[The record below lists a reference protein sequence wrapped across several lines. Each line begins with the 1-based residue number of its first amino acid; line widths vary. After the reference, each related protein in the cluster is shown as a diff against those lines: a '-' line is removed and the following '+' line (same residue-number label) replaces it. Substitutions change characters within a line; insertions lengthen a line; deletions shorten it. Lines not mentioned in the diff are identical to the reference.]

1 MSVEQNHAAAR
12 CCPLKRATTMPA
24 DPRVLCPARKGRRTT
39 VELEDQADPTA
50 AVRVVL
56 IDDHELFLDALS
68 RRLEAEPS
76 IVEVG
81 RATSAEEARRVL
93 SARRADVV
101 VVDAQLDDQSGLQLV
116 GSLLGDG
123 LVPAVVVVSAVQTVE
138 VAAGAVRAGARG
150 FVSKQ
155 DQIEELVSTI
165 VAVHG
170 GETRLPARLLTGIL
184 DELQRSAREDDE
196 LLRRLE
202 LLTDREREVLAMLA
216 SGADRQ
222 TIATEL
228 FISTHTVRT
237 HVQRILTKL
246 NVHSQLEAVSVALR
260 AGLQHQ
266 AARDLPS

>member
-1 MSVEQNHAAAR
+1 MEPEEQA
-12 CCPLKRATTMPA
+12 
-24 DPRVLCPARKGRRTT
+24 GS
-39 VELEDQADPTA
+39 TA

-68 RRLEAEPS
+68 RRLEAEPG

-81 RATSAEEARRVL
+81 RATTAAEARRVL

-101 VVDAQLDDQSGLQLV
+101 VVDAQLDDESGLELV
-116 GSLLGDG
+116 ATLLNEG
-123 LVPAVVVVSAVQTVE
+123 LVPAVVVVSGVQTVE

-155 DQIEELVSTI
+155 DQIEELLATV
-165 VAVHG
+165 VAVHA

-196 LLRRLE
+196 LMRRLE
-202 LLTDREREVLAMLA
+202 LLTDREREVLALLA

-222 TIATEL
+222 TIATDL

-266 AARDLPS
+266 ANRDLPAEG